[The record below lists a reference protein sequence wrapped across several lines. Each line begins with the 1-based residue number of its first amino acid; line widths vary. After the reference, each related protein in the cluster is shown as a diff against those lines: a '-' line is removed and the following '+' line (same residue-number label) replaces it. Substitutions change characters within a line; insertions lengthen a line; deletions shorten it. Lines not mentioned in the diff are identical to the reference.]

1 MTDPTSRPYA
11 DAATLYWDAG
21 WRGILPLPAG
31 RKASPP
37 AGWTGRGGA
46 WPSRPDVQA
55 WCDGNEGAGNLGLR
69 LPDDI
74 IGLDVDNYSGKT
86 GAATLAAAVERY
98 GELPPTWRS
107 TSRDDGVS
115 GIRLYRIP
123 AGLAWPGELGPGTE
137 IIQHIHRYVVAWPS
151 IHPEGRVYRWITP
164 DGVTTAAGIP
174 TPDELPPLPDS
185 WIEGVTQGRLFEDLV
200 KANLNDLEITA
211 WLTAHGAGT
220 PCAAVKM
227 TVDRYITERLT
238 GTGSRHDAARDA
250 TARLMRMAAEGH
262 TGVVAAVN
270 EIGVA
275 FRGAILADTNRAQDQ
290 GEWQRLYIG
299 AVRLAAVDTPSQP
312 PKDPCDDLDVTV
324 IDVSTITVEDAAE
337 ATRRRALEAEINLQ
351 RIRRQA
357 RRHLENEDATASFRE
372 PPSTFSLVE
381 ELQIP
386 DEPVIYTVDQVMPT
400 GANVLLTAQYKAGK
414 TTLANH
420 LTACLADQEKFLGT
434 FPITAPDGRI
444 ALFNY
449 EVDERQYRRW
459 LRQLGIAAE
468 PLVSVLNLRGYR
480 LPLTSRH
487 VEDWIVAWLAARDIA
502 VWFVDPFARAFIGSG
517 TSENDN
523 TEVGRFLDTLDV
535 IKTRA
540 GVSQLVLPTH
550 TGRAEFEEGQERA
563 RGATRLDDWADVRWM
578 LTKDEND
585 VRYFSA
591 TGRDV
596 EYPEAA
602 LVYDETTRR
611 LRINGGSRKSAR
623 ETKLDSA
630 IISCV
635 EATPGTSKNQ
645 LEIAVKQ
652 VVPGATQEEIR
663 AAIGSAVGRI
673 IRTEGGVPKGT
684 AIRCYLTGPAVLR
697 PDTSEEGL
705 L

>member
-11 DAATLYWDAG
+11 DAAVLYWDAG
-21 WRGILPLPAG
+21 WRGILPLPVG

-37 AGWTGRGGA
+37 TGWTGRGGA
-46 WPSRPDVQA
+46 WPSRPDVRA

-69 LPDDI
+69 LPEDI

-107 TSRDDGVS
+107 TSRGDGVS

-164 DGVTTAAGIP
+164 DGVTAAAGIP
-174 TPDELPPLPDS
+174 SPDVLPSLPDS
-185 WIEGVTQGRLFEDLV
+185 WIAGVTQGRLFEDLV

-211 WLTAHGAGT
+211 WLTAHGAGI
-220 PCAAVKM
+220 PCVAVKM

-262 TGVVAAVN
+262 TGIVAAVN

-290 GEWQRLYIG
+290 GEWQRLYLG
-299 AVRLAAVDTPSQP
+299 AIRIAAVDTPSTP
-312 PKDPCDDLDVTV
+312 PQDPCIIPDVTV
-324 IDVSTITVEDAAE
+324 LDVSTITVEDAAE
-337 ATRRRALEAEINLQ
+337 ATRKRALEAETAQQ
-351 RIRRQA
+351 RLRRDA
-357 RRHLENEDATASFRE
+357 RRVLDNEDATAAFRV

-400 GANVLLTAQYKAGK
+400 GSNVLLTAQFKAGK
-414 TTLANH
+414 TTLVNH
-420 LTACLADQEKFLGT
+420 LTHCLADQEKFLAT
-434 FPITAPDGRI
+434 FPVTPPNGRVG
-444 ALFNY
+444 LFNY

-459 LRQLGIAAE
+459 LREIGIAAE

-480 LPLTSRH
+480 LPLTAQH
-487 VEDWIVAWLAARDIA
+487 TEDWIVQWLTDRDIS
-502 VWFVDPFARAFIGSG
+502 VWIVDPFARAFVGSG

-540 GVSQLVLPTH
+540 GVSELVLPTH
-550 TGRAEFEEGQERA
+550 TGRAEVEQGQERA

-578 LTKDEND
+578 LTKDSED
-585 VRYFSA
+585 TRYFSA

-602 LVYDETTRR
+602 LQFEESTRSPRIVGSSRVKESNKRLEQAVLAVVETTPGIS
-611 LRINGGSRKSAR
+611 LRQLRVAVRQIVRHATNSLIDDAVTMTEAGRKIR
-623 ETKLDSA
+623 IEDG
-630 IISCV
+630 
-635 EATPGTSKNQ
+635 PR
-645 LEIAVKQ
+645 
-652 VVPGATQEEIR
+652 GAH
-663 AAIGSAVGRI
+663 
-673 IRTEGGVPKGT
+673 KH
-684 AIRCYLTGPAVLR
+684 YLSGPTVL
-697 PDTSEEGL
+697 EEG
-705 L
+705 